1 LAGCP
6 GTYLIGPAL
15 LKTARFSLIV
25 RGRAGVAELADARD
39 SKSRSGQLE
48 CGFDSLHRH
57 TVSLWNIR
65 GIRWPDD
72 TVLGPSVFQSQSLD
86 FSAFQSN
93 LSQNGHKNYLFAVFF
108 ISIS

>member
-1 LAGCP
+1 
-6 GTYLIGPAL
+6 

-57 TVSLWNIR
+57 ALSLWNVSDLR
-65 GIRWPDD
+65 
-72 TVLGPSVFQSQSLD
+72 
-86 FSAFQSN
+86 
-93 LSQNGHKNYLFAVFF
+93 
-108 ISIS
+108 